1 MRKLFL
7 LPFLAMACVF
17 MSGCTSDYEFE
28 DGQSAKE
35 QKALEV
41 KAKIQ
46 ELAED
51 YGLNAQIGGEIQ
63 PEEVDSI
70 DLNKVEAVFKA
81 IASSMGRYDMSCGKT
96 GQGNVEATQVSDK
109 KKRVKR
115 LSRAQETYENYECY
129 FADETGNRE
138 QRLYTVDGV
147 FICTCKASWST
158 EGDIAKTA
166 SISPEVRLIDPIV
179 YSYGL
184 ASCDYSWEH
193 IGGAGIRFDGKLTE
207 EIYWTHRFYTTVDI
221 KFIGNCDP
229 TGGSITWY

>member
-1 MRKLFL
+1 MKKLFQ

-81 IASSMGRYDMSCGKT
+81 ISSSKGRYDMSCNKT
-96 GQGNVEATQVSDK
+96 RRGDVEATQVSDK
-109 KKRVKR
+109 KKRAKR
-115 LSRAQETYENYECY
+115 LSRTQETYENYECN
-129 FADETGNRE
+129 FADETGNCE
-138 QRLYTVDGV
+138 QRLYTGDGI

-179 YSYGL
+179 YKYEL
-184 ASCDYSWEH
+184 ASCDYLWYH
-193 IGGAGIRFDGKLTE
+193 MGGDGIRFDGKLTE
-207 EIYWTHRFYTTVDI
+207 NIYWTHRFYTTVDI
-221 KFIGNCDP
+221 NFTGNCDP